1 MAGGTCGL
9 YPSLET
15 SRREREERE
24 KAMLPETVRKVA
36 LCMEG
41 KNDMPVREF
50 VEAVKICDRNG
61 LHTTADILK
70 AFHDAEGANDEN

>member
-9 YPSLET
+9 FPSLEAQ
-15 SRREREERE
+15 RREQAE
-24 KAMLPETVRKVA
+24 KEKKILPETVRKVA

-61 LHTTADILK
+61 LHTTADIVK
-70 AFHDAEGANDEN
+70 AFHDAEDANDEN